1 MSNAYSAPLIV
12 LNLINTIAA
21 KLTFAK
27 QLSERNTVKKQLLFG
42 LIILLFT
49 SGSSPVVELQKNKL
63 DVIVIDAG
71 HGGKDPGCIGVDKTT
86 YEKDVAL
93 AIALKLGAMLEDS
106 LKDVKVIFTRDTD
119 RFVPLWKRAEIA
131 NKNDA
136 DLFISIHCNA
146 NRSHLPKGTE
156 TYVMGIHKNKG
167 NFEVSK
173 RENQSILLE
182 QDHKKSY
189 DDFDPNSDESY
200 ILLSLMQNAFRRQSL
215 ELAGRIQKKIE
226 ENKIRKNL
234 GVKEAGFVVL
244 WKTTMPSILV
254 ETGFLTNTDDKDYL
268 TSVEGKNNLAESIF
282 HSVKELKIKLEK

>member
-1 MSNAYSAPLIV
+1 
-12 LNLINTIAA
+12 
-21 KLTFAK
+21 
-27 QLSERNTVKKQLLFG
+27 VKKPLLLSF
-42 LIILLFT
+42 LVLLFT
-49 SGSSPVVELQKNKL
+49 SGVTPPTELQKNKL

-71 HGGKDPGCIGVDKTT
+71 HGGKDPGCIGVDKST

-93 AIALKLGAMLEDS
+93 EIALKLGAMIGDS
-106 LKDVKVIFTRDTD
+106 LKDVKVIYTRDTD

-156 TYVMGIHKNKG
+156 TYVMGLHKTKG

-182 QDHKKSY
+182 KGHKESY

-200 ILLSLMQNAFRRQSL
+200 IVLSLMQNAYRKQSL
-215 ELAGRIQKKIE
+215 DLAGRIQNKIE
-226 ENKIRKNL
+226 QKKIRKNL

-244 WKTTMPSILV
+244 WKTTMPSVLV
-254 ETGFLTNTDDKDYL
+254 ETGFLSNPDDKKYL
-268 TSVEGKNNLAESIF
+268 TSKEGKNKLAESIF
-282 HSVKELKIKLEK
+282 DSINELKSNLEK